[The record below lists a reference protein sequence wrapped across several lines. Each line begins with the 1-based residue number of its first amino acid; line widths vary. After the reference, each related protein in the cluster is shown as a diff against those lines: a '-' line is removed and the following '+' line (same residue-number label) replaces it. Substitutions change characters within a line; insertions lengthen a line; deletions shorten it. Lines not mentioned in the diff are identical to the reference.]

1 MKKYLGIC
9 LIAVCL
15 LLAACGQNK
24 YEAIP
29 KDENFIA
36 SVNIL
41 QPSIDFLTKDGQ
53 IITTWDLEESITGA
67 TIIGEDAILLYG
79 NQLEHALIYRLS
91 TGKQLK
97 EIKVKKGITNAYY
110 NKNMKQFYMTNG
122 EYNTLTAYSESG
134 EKKEEVQLGLY
145 PMAMIANEQNLF
157 VINFKDTYLSV
168 LNKNTLQ
175 EERQITIPKSSH
187 GMDFIND
194 ELWIGGHGAG
204 EKPNSKVQRID
215 PRTGEIIG
223 AISLPIMPI
232 AFAKLENSEYVL
244 SHGESILY
252 ELDSHQKIVW
262 HKEIGSNPFAIKV
275 FESAVIVAGYDD
287 NTLYFVKDHDIIQ
300 KTKVGKGPFQ
310 LLVREAE

>member
-1 MKKYLGIC
+1 MKKIIMIC
-9 LIAVCL
+9 LLIVSST
-15 LLAACGQNK
+15 LAACGKEK
-24 YEAIP
+24 YEAVP

-41 QPSIDFLTKDGQ
+41 QPSIDFLTEKGQ
-53 IITTWDLEESITGA
+53 ITTTWELEENFTGA
-67 TIIGEDAILLYG
+67 TIIGDDAVLLYG
-79 NQLEHALIYRLS
+79 NQLEHASIYRLS
-91 TGKQLK
+91 TGKQLT
-97 EIKVKKGITNAYY
+97 EFKVKKGITNAYY

-122 EYNTLTAYSESG
+122 EFNTLSSYDEQG
-134 EKKEEVQLGLY
+134 EKKDEVQLGLY
-145 PMAMIANEQNLF
+145 PMAMIANEDNVF

-168 LNKNTLQ
+168 LNKNSLK
-175 EERQITIPKSSH
+175 EERQIKIPKSSH
-187 GMDFIND
+187 GMDFIRD

-215 PRTGEIIG
+215 PKAGTIIG
-223 AISLPIMPI
+223 DITLPIMPI

-252 ELDSHQKIVW
+252 ELDEKQKIVW

-275 FESAVIVAGYDD
+275 FASTVVVAGYDD
-287 NTLYFVKDHDIIQ
+287 NTLYFVKDHAIIQ
-300 KTKVGKGPFQ
+300 QTKVGKGPFQ